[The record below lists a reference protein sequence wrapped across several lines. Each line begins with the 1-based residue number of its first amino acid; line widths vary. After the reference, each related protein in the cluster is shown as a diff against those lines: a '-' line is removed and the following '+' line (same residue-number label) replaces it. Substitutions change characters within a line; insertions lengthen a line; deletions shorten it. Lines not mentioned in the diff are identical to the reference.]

1 MSDHRPRAA
10 AQVAEHDA
18 AEVLRRAGL
27 RVTGPR
33 RAVIDVVRDH
43 PHADAGLIIETT
55 RARSGW
61 ISVQGVY
68 DVLASLTA
76 AHVLRR
82 VQPARSPARY
92 ELDRQDNHHHLA
104 CRVCGDLRDVPCPVG
119 AAPCLDPE
127 EAQGFVVDEAEIVFW
142 GTCAACR
149 PGHSP
154 STDTPHRED
163 PR

>member
-1 MSDHRPRAA
+1 MTEHPNRAA
-10 AQVAEHDA
+10 AEVPEDSA
-18 AEVLRRAGL
+18 ALLRRAGL

-43 PHADAGLIIETT
+43 PHADAGTVVETT
-55 RARSGW
+55 RASSGW

-76 AHVLRR
+76 ARVLRR

-104 CRVCGDLRDVPCPVG
+104 CRVCGALRDVPCPVG

-127 EAQGFVVDEAEIVFW
+127 EAAGFVVDEAEIVFW
-142 GTCAACR
+142 GTCAACQTE
-149 PGHSP
+149 PSP
-154 STDTPHRED
+154 STTTPHRED
-163 PR
+163 TR